1 MSSLACGY
9 VLDRALLAREA
20 EGCRGGRCAL
30 TPHMDWAL
38 MLHHFRAW
46 AWWIL
51 PFVVIVYVT
60 LDYLGFEKQ
69 RRQRVRAVEEMLR
82 LGFGEVYQSDN
93 THTAA
98 ALLGDAAAQ
107 ESVAES
113 FGGDVDDITYGE
125 LDLPSIAKLL
135 QVLESLDTISLPAR
149 PRLIDLGSGNGRAVL
164 AMATMRPFALCEGV
178 EISPALHS
186 SALRHQSLFE
196 STVRPRLPAERAK
209 VVLRLR
215 CADMLQADLT
225 RADVVFVL
233 STAFSAGTMAQLF
246 QHAESSMRRGAVLIV
261 ADQPTLSSRFACV
274 SEFSYRSESGTRGD
288 ASWGKGTLRVLVRS
302 RVGQYPRI

>member
-1 MSSLACGY
+1 
-9 VLDRALLAREA
+9 
-20 EGCRGGRCAL
+20 
-30 TPHMDWAL
+30 

-135 QVLESLDTISLPAR
+135 QVLESLDTISKPVSRRLV
-149 PRLIDLGSGNGRAVL
+149 PRKSPGRSLVL
-164 AMATMRPFALCEGV
+164 AMRRVSMPVSR
-178 EISPALHS
+178 
-186 SALRHQSLFE
+186 
-196 STVRPRLPAERAK
+196 RLIPVQNKGRC
-209 VVLRLR
+209 VV
-215 CADMLQADLT
+215 
-225 RADVVFVL
+225 
-233 STAFSAGTMAQLF
+233 
-246 QHAESSMRRGAVLIV
+246 
-261 ADQPTLSSRFACV
+261 
-274 SEFSYRSESGTRGD
+274 YR
-288 ASWGKGTLRVLVRS
+288 
-302 RVGQYPRI
+302 

>member
-1 MSSLACGY
+1 M
-9 VLDRALLAREA
+9 DRALLAREA

-246 QHAESSMRRGAVLIV
+246 QHAESSMGMRRGAVLIV

-288 ASWGKGTLRVLVRS
+288 ASWGKGTLRVLVR
-302 RVGQYPRI
+302 R